1 MELTYNSRRM
11 VGSRLT
17 RDQTRYILATNII
30 RVESGTLNVDDVMET
45 ANHFKCIDMI
55 IDNAGHALSDVKSLD
70 DLLDSHYRLERIH
83 LFSGRR
89 QHHDNKRTI

>member
-17 RDQTRYILATNII
+17 RDQTRYILETNII

-55 IDNAGHALSDVKSLD
+55 IDNAGHALSGVKSLD
-70 DLLDSHYRLERIH
+70 DLLDFHYRLERIP
-83 LFSGRR
+83 FF
-89 QHHDNKRTI
+89 RTETAS